1 MKVAIVKYNGRM
13 RSENRT
19 GPSGESYHWRQSDD
33 GSSNSVGVSSL
44 KDAKRFESL
53 GIFEVE
59 WTPQGKVARMAG
71 DSVSGANSVLKE
83 LTYRQKQRLTSA
95 LDLEVKGNAPEE
107 ELDEALGPAVEEMT
121 DTIDNR

>member
-1 MKVAIVKYNGRM
+1 MKVATVTYNGRM

-19 GPSGESYHWRQSDD
+19 GPSGTSYHWRQSDN
-33 GSSNSVGVSSL
+33 GSSEVSVSSL
-44 KDAKRFESL
+44 EDAERFESL
-53 GIFEVE
+53 GVFSVE

-71 DSVSGANSVLKE
+71 DTVSGANSVLKE
-83 LTYRQKQRLTSA
+83 LSYRQKQRLTSA